1 MGQRLTVDI
10 LENGKRIAIV
20 YYHWSAYFDSTIYE
34 LEYLKNDVVTAKNNG
49 KSDVLLA
56 IIDGLEKRGGG
67 LGIDP
72 RTRNEAEM
80 RWPDRT
86 FTIDINRNCG
96 LIFINEQDI
105 KETYKMNEGTASI
118 DIATEEVI
126 TKVKLECGLHYDMKD
141 LPCDP
146 FKVMSFEELEK
157 VYLYIDTVYEHLR
170 IIQKAGKADD
180 YVS

>member
-10 LENGKRIAIV
+10 LENGERIAII

-34 LEYLKNDVVTAKNNG
+34 LETLKNDIVTAKASGN
-49 KSDVLLA
+49 DVLLA

-67 LGIDP
+67 LGLDP
-72 RTRNEAEM
+72 RSRDMAKKK
-80 RWPDRT
+80 WPDRT
-86 FTIDINRNCG
+86 FKIDINRNDG
-96 LIFINEQDI
+96 LIFIDEQDMD
-105 KETYKMNEGTASI
+105 ETYAMTEGTASI
-118 DIATEEVI
+118 DIVTEEVI
-126 TKVKLECGLHYDMKD
+126 TEVDLECGLHYDVKD

-146 FKVMSFEELEK
+146 FKVMTFEELEK